1 MSDNSSGT
9 IVKLQIHFPI
19 CIKNNT
25 SIGET
30 LNYLFYKVAMLVEDD
45 YRGTEII
52 IYHIHLVTSKFFY
65 KDSVLFESIK

>member
-1 MSDNSSGT
+1 MSDISSGT
-9 IVKLQIHFPI
+9 IVKLQIHFPN

-30 LNYLFYKVAMLVEDD
+30 LSYLFYKVAKLVEDD
-45 YRGTEII
+45 YIGTEII
-52 IYHIHLVTSKFFY
+52 IYHIHLVSPKFFY